1 MLHLYYCHDYCC
13 CYLTWALEVD
23 IADNAN
29 VDGVGQEEE
38 EVEEVPR
45 EKGASM
51 TCMADAAGWTS
62 YYCCC
67 CH

>member
-1 MLHLYYCHDYCC
+1 M
-13 CYLTWALEVD
+13 D

-38 EVEEVPR
+38 VVPR
-45 EKGASM
+45 EEVASM
-51 TCMADAAGWTS
+51 TCMADAVGWTS
-62 YYCCC
+62 YYYYCC

>member
-1 MLHLYYCHDYCC
+1 M
-13 CYLTWALEVD
+13 D

-29 VDGVGQEEE
+29 VDGVGQEE
-38 EVEEVPR
+38 V
-45 EKGASM
+45 ASM
-51 TCMADAAGWTS
+51 TCMADALDDDAAGWTS

>member
-1 MLHLYYCHDYCC
+1 M
-13 CYLTWALEVD
+13 D

-51 TCMADAAGWTS
+51 TCMADAVGWS
-62 YYCCC
+62 SYYYCCC